1 MSASV
6 TALDLDDR
14 PSGAPSCPAPGRSPQ
29 IGLAAPC
36 ACPIVPVAGRC
47 HACGLIYGGIRGEAA
62 GVIRLDRAL
71 WRALCPGAARLT
83 MPSACGALRAS
94 FVGRARS

>member
-1 MSASV
+1 MSAQV
-6 TALDLDDR
+6 TALGPDDR

-36 ACPIVPVAGRC
+36 AIVPVAGRC

-83 MPSACGALRAS
+83 MPTACGALRAS
-94 FVGRARS
+94 FV